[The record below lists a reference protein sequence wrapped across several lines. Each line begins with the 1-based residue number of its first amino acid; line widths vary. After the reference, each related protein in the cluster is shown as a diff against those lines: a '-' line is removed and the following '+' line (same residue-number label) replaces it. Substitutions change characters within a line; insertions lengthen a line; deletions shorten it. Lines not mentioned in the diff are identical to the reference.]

1 MKKKIYLLGW
11 TIVMPI
17 LAWIAYFAHYLVSGH
32 LYSLILIIFL
42 VGAVLA
48 AVYHSEIIAYR
59 VGEPYGTLL
68 LAFAITVIEV
78 SLIISIML
86 SSKGL
91 EAITLARDTVF
102 AAVMIILTGIVGI
115 CIIVGALR
123 YRQQVFTLQG
133 VSTALITLIV
143 IVVFTLILPNY
154 TTSHDQGEYTPFQ
167 LIFVSLICLLLYIGF
182 TMVQTIRHRA
192 FFMAPIPKPTD
203 EDEDEDDDDD
213 SLPEKP
219 SRKMM
224 AFSIV
229 FLILCLGIVVLL
241 AKYLSKD
248 VDMLVL
254 KVGAP
259 KSIVGI
265 IIAGIVLL
273 PEGLAAMRAAYNNRL
288 QTSLNLVFGSALA
301 SIGLSIPAVAVASVI
316 GDFRM
321 TLGVDLK
328 SMLLMGL
335 SLFIITIS
343 LATGRT
349 NIMQGMVLLSIFL
362 LYLFTTLFP

>member
-11 TIVMPI
+11 TIIVPI
-17 LAWIAYFAHYLVSGH
+17 LAWIAYLLHYSLTGH
-32 LYSLILIIFL
+32 LYSLILTFFL
-42 VGAVLA
+42 IGAVLA

-86 SSKGL
+86 SAKGL
-91 EAITLARDTVF
+91 ETISLARDTVF
-102 AAVMIILTGIVGI
+102 AAVMVILTGIIGI
-115 CIIVGALR
+115 CIVVGSIR
-123 YRQQVFTLQG
+123 YKQQVFTLQG
-133 VSTALITLIV
+133 VSTAMITLVV
-143 IVVFTLILPNY
+143 IVVFILILPNY
-154 TTSHDQGEYTPFQ
+154 TTSHSEGEYTSLQ
-167 LIFVSLICLLLYIGF
+167 LIFISVICLLLYIGF

-192 FFMAPIPKPTD
+192 FFIAPIPKNS
-203 EDEDEDDDDD
+203 DDANEETEI
-213 SLPEKP
+213 LPEKP
-219 SRKMM
+219 TRKMM
-224 AFSIV
+224 LYSII

-248 VDMLVL
+248 VEDLVF

-273 PEGLAAMRAAYNNRL
+273 PEGIAAIRAAYNNRL
-288 QTSLNLVFGSALA
+288 QTSLNLAFGSALA

-321 TLGVDLK
+321 TLGIDLK
-328 SMLLMGL
+328 SMLLLGL

-349 NIMQGMVLLSIFL
+349 NIMQGLVLISIFF
-362 LYLFTTLFP
+362 LYLFTTLIP

>member
-11 TIVMPI
+11 TIIVPI
-17 LAWIAYFAHYLVSGH
+17 LAWIAYLLHYSLTGH
-32 LYSLILIIFL
+32 LYSLVLTFFL

-86 SSKGL
+86 SAKGL
-91 EAITLARDTVF
+91 ETINLARDTVF
-102 AAVMIILTGIVGI
+102 AAVMIILTGIIGI
-115 CIIVGALR
+115 CIVVGSIR
-123 YRQQVFTLQG
+123 YKQQVFTLQG
-133 VSTALITLIV
+133 VSTAMITLVV
-143 IVVFTLILPNY
+143 IVVFILILPNY
-154 TTSHDQGEYTPFQ
+154 TTSHSEGEYTSLQ
-167 LIFVSLICLLLYIGF
+167 LIFISLICLLLYIGF
-182 TMVQTIRHRA
+182 TMVQTIRHCA
-192 FFMAPIPKPTD
+192 FFIAPIPKNSDD
-203 EDEDEDDDDD
+203 ENEENEI
-213 SLPEKP
+213 LPEKP
-219 SRKMM
+219 TRKMM
-224 AFSIV
+224 FYSII

-248 VDMLVL
+248 VDNLVF

-273 PEGLAAMRAAYNNRL
+273 PEGVAAIRAAYNNRL
-288 QTSLNLVFGSALA
+288 QTSLNLAFGSALA
-301 SIGLSIPAVAVASVI
+301 SIGLSIPAVAVSSVI

-328 SMLLMGL
+328 SMLLLGL

-349 NIMQGMVLLSIFL
+349 NIMQGLVLISIFL
-362 LYLFTTLFP
+362 LYLFTTLVP

>member
-11 TIVMPI
+11 TIVFPI
-17 LAWIAYFAHYLVSGH
+17 LAWIAYLLHYLLMGH
-32 LYSLILIIFL
+32 LYSLILTFFL
-42 VGAVLA
+42 IGSVLA

-59 VGEPYGTLL
+59 IGEPYGTLL

-86 SSKGL
+86 STKGL
-91 EAITLARDTVF
+91 EMISLARDTVF
-102 AAVMIILTGIVGI
+102 AAVMIILTGIIGI
-115 CIIVGALR
+115 CIVVGSIC
-123 YRQQVFTLQG
+123 YKQQIFTLKG
-133 VSTALITLIV
+133 VSTAMITLVV
-143 IVVFTLILPNY
+143 IVVFILILPNY
-154 TTSHDQGEYTPFQ
+154 TTSHSEGEYTSLQ
-167 LIFVSLICLLLYIGF
+167 LIFVSVTCLLLYICF

-192 FFMAPIPKPTD
+192 FFIAPISKSTD
-203 EDEDEDDDDD
+203 DEDDE
-213 SLPEKP
+213 SEILSEKP
-219 SRKMM
+219 TRKMM
-224 AFSIV
+224 FYSII

-248 VDMLVL
+248 VDNLVY
-254 KVGAP
+254 KVGAS

-273 PEGLAAMRAAYNNRL
+273 PEGIAAIRAAYNNRL
-288 QTSLNLVFGSALA
+288 QTSLNLAFGSALA
-301 SIGLSIPAVAVASVI
+301 SIGLSIPAVAIASVF

-321 TLGVDLK
+321 TLGIDLK
-328 SMLLMGL
+328 SMLLLGL

-349 NIMQGMVLLSIFL
+349 NIMQGLVLISIFL
-362 LYLFTTLFP
+362 LYLFTTLVP

>member
-11 TIVMPI
+11 TIIAPI
-17 LAWIAYFAHYLVSGH
+17 LAWIAYLLHYSLMGH
-32 LYSLILIIFL
+32 LYSLTLTFFLIVAI
-42 VGAVLA
+42 LA

-78 SLIISIML
+78 SLIISVML
-86 SSKGL
+86 SAKGL
-91 EAITLARDTVF
+91 ETIRLARDTVF
-102 AAVMIILTGIVGI
+102 AAVMIILTGIIGT
-115 CIIVGALR
+115 CIIVGSIR
-123 YRQQVFTLQG
+123 YKQQHFTLQG
-133 VSTALITLIV
+133 VSTAMITLIV
-143 IVVFTLILPNY
+143 IVVFILILPNY
-154 TTSHDQGEYTPFQ
+154 TTSHSEGEYTSLQ
-167 LIFVSLICLLLYIGF
+167 LIFISIICLLLYICF

-192 FFMAPIPKPTD
+192 FFIAPIPKNS
-203 EDEDEDDDDD
+203 DDDNEENEM
-213 SLPEKP
+213 SLEKP
-219 SRKMM
+219 TRKMM
-224 AFSIV
+224 FYSII

-248 VDMLVL
+248 VDNLVF

-273 PEGLAAMRAAYNNRL
+273 PEGVAAIRAAYNNRL
-288 QTSLNLVFGSALA
+288 QTSLNLAFGSALA
-301 SIGLSIPAVAVASVI
+301 SIGLSIPAVAAASVV

-328 SMLLMGL
+328 SMLLLGL

-349 NIMQGMVLLSIFL
+349 NIMQGLVLISIFL
-362 LYLFTTLFP
+362 LYLFTTLVP

>member
-1 MKKKIYLLGW
+1 M
-11 TIVMPI
+11 
-17 LAWIAYFAHYLVSGH
+17 GH
-32 LYSLILIIFL
+32 LYSLILTFFL
-42 VGAVLA
+42 IGAVLA

-86 SSKGL
+86 SAKGL
-91 EAITLARDTVF
+91 ETISLARDTVF
-102 AAVMIILTGIVGI
+102 AAVMIILTGIIGI
-115 CIIVGALR
+115 CIIVGSIR
-123 YRQQVFTLQG
+123 YKQQIFTLQG
-133 VSTALITLIV
+133 VSTAMITLVV
-143 IVVFTLILPNY
+143 IVVFILILPNY
-154 TTSHDQGEYTPFQ
+154 TTSHSEGEYTSLQ
-167 LIFVSLICLLLYIGF
+167 LIFISVICLLLYIGF

-192 FFMAPIPKPTD
+192 FFTAPIPKNSDDENEENEMLPDKPT
-203 EDEDEDDDDD
+203 
-213 SLPEKP
+213 
-219 SRKMM
+219 RKMM
-224 AFSIV
+224 FYSII

-248 VDMLVL
+248 VDNLVF

-273 PEGLAAMRAAYNNRL
+273 PEGIAAIRAAYNNRL
-288 QTSLNLVFGSALA
+288 QTSLNLAFGSALA

-321 TLGVDLK
+321 TLGIDLK
-328 SMLLMGL
+328 SMLLLGL

-349 NIMQGMVLLSIFL
+349 NIMQGFVLISIFL
-362 LYLFTTLFP
+362 LYLFTTLIP